1 MRCGACGTENRTG
14 RKFCAECGSPL
25 SISCPACGAPAEP
38 GERFC
43 GECGARLEG
52 PAEARPEEE
61 RRLVTVLFADLA
73 GFTSMSEGMDPEAVK
88 ALASRSASVMSEEV
102 RKLGGTVTSVMSDA
116 IMGVFGAPVA
126 HEDDPERAVR
136 AARAMQERIGDVQPC
151 KRLISARRSGRR
163 GSELSPDADEPVA
176 QWSR

>member
-88 ALASRSASVMSEEV
+88 SLAVRSAELMSDEV
-102 RKLGGTVTSVMSDA
+102 RRFGGTVSAVMGDA
-116 IMGVFGAPVA
+116 IMAMFGAPVA
-126 HEDDPERAVR
+126 HEDDEERAIR
-136 AARAMQERIGDVQPC
+136 AGVAMRERIAAVEGTP
-151 KRLISARRSGRR
+151 KRL
-163 GSELSPDADEPVA
+163 ELH
-176 QWSR
+176 